1 MEGYRMYKCLC
12 CGLETLPTEPENAVA
27 FICPVCWWENDV
39 FTKSDDEPSDENR
52 GMSLNQARENYKKC
66 GIANPQFIT
75 ERVDRLDIGWQDIV
89 KRLSR
94 TASSFEI
101 HCWNEETEWIE
112 LALKYGELKEH
123 SWELGKVI
131 SGKITDEFI
140 EMLISLPRPTDT
152 EIYYKRTPFFS
163 IFFNNGFSSEHYG
176 TEINFTDV
184 L

>member
-1 MEGYRMYKCLC
+1 MYKCLC

-39 FTKSDDEPSDENR
+39 FTKSDDEPSDENI